1 MTDRLDLAQA
11 FENAGIERRAAEKLA
26 DEVFAAIRENVA
38 TRDDLRHGVDR
49 LDAEIK
55 QVELGLKVE
64 IEKVRVEIR
73 EVEGRL
79 IRWVVGTGIAAVLAL
94 TGIVAGLLKLV
105 H

>member
-38 TRDDLRHGVDR
+38 TKAD
-49 LDAEIK
+49 
-55 QVELGLKVE
+55 VEASEMRTRIE
-64 IEKVRVEIR
+64 IEKVRVAIEKVR
-73 EVEGRL
+73 AEL

-94 TGIVAGLLKLV
+94 TGIVAGLLNLV